1 LCDVTREEA
10 GSHVEYALC
19 ESNEIV
25 YSFYPITLCEGC
37 MLRIYDALSEK
48 TKEAGRR
55 FYDDHFGFPP
65 PGAPSLQ
72 RQPERLPV
80 WVSL

>member
-1 LCDVTREEA
+1 VA
-10 GSHVEYALC
+10 KSHVEYALS
-19 ESNEIV
+19 EGSEIV
-25 YSFYPITLCEGC
+25 YSFYPITICDDC
-37 MLRIYDALSEK
+37 MIRMYDVLSEK
-48 TKEAGRR
+48 TKEAGWR

-72 RQPERLPV
+72 RRPERMPV